1 MPTRLEQLLELL
13 ESQPDEPFILF
24 ALAKEYET
32 RNDVDEALAY
42 YEKTLQKDPDYLGA
56 YFHRGQ
62 LLAESGEPQLA
73 IECFDLGIARARAT
87 GDHHA
92 LSELMNART
101 NASLD
106 L

>member
-13 ESQPDEPFILF
+13 AAQPDEPFILF
-24 ALAKEYET
+24 ALAKEYEK
-32 RNDVDEALAY
+32 VEPAEALAF
-42 YEKTLQKDPDYLGA
+42 YEKTLEKDPGYLGA

-62 LLAESGEPQLA
+62 LLAELGETDLA
-73 IECFDLGIARARAT
+73 IECFDQGIAKAKAS

-101 NASLD
+101 NASFD